1 MSTASAD
8 VAPPEGSTSELLPP
22 TEPPTTSIPPTEPP
36 TTSIPPTEP
45 PTTSN
50 SKRSHGSAST
60 WLRQG
65 PDRTGRHIFGS
76 EPTVNTCYR
85 ERYAA
90 NRTRLTQGGDG
101 GNQHYSETDPALRFF
116 NAHWIWDWE
125 RVAST
130 DSWTGSWRYLEDS
143 LDTKGGEV
151 LTGWIWHSNYTSP
164 GLYTTQPVEY
174 ELAERQQCGSFRL
187 WHEHLYDH
195 LAQVGCL
202 ILSTAALVVTIGS
215 TAASLGATAP
225 AIPTVVW
232 VAGGVCLGA
241 AINEFFSSG
250 PASVIYQQGDDRW
263 LIETGSPSHRV
274 FIPDGPLTIQV
285 YGA

>member
-8 VAPPEGSTSELLPP
+8 VTPPEGSTSELLPP
-22 TEPPTTSIPPTEPP
+22 TEPPTTTSIPPTEPP
-36 TTSIPPTEP
+36 TTTSIPPTEP

-50 SKRSHGSAST
+50 SKQSHGSASA

-90 NRTRLTQGGDG
+90 NRTRLTQGGSG
-101 GNQHYSETDPALRFF
+101 SNQHYSETEPALRFF
-116 NAHWIWDWE
+116 NAHWLWDWE
-125 RVAST
+125 YVAST
-130 DSWTGSWRYLEDS
+130 GSWTGSWRYLEDS

-164 GLYTTQPVEY
+164 GLFTARPVEY

-187 WHEHLYDH
+187 WHEHLYDDF
-195 LAQVGCL
+195 LQVGCV
-202 ILSTAALVVTIGS
+202 ILSAAAIIVTIGA
-215 TAASLGATAP
+215 TTVTLGALAP
-225 AIPTVVW
+225 IIPTVAMA
-232 VAGGVCLGA
+232 AGTFCLA
-241 AINEFFSSG
+241 DAFDEFFSSR
-250 PASVIYQQGDDRW
+250 PASVIYLQGDDRW
-263 LIETGSPSHRV
+263 LIETGSPSRRV
-274 FIPDGPLTIQV
+274 FIPDGL
-285 YGA
+285 

>member
-8 VAPPEGSTSELLPP
+8 VTPPEGSTSELLPP
-22 TEPPTTSIPPTEPP
+22 TEPPTT
-36 TTSIPPTEP
+36 TSIPPTEP

-50 SKRSHGSAST
+50 SKQSRGSASA

-90 NRTRLTQGGDG
+90 NRTRLTQGGSG
-101 GNQHYSETDPALRFF
+101 SNQHYSETEPALRFF
-116 NAHWIWDWE
+116 NAHWLWDWE
-125 RVAST
+125 YVAS
-130 DSWTGSWRYLEDS
+130 TGSWRYLEDS

-164 GLYTTQPVEY
+164 GLYTAQPVEY
-174 ELAERQQCGSFRL
+174 ELAERQQCGSFRR
-187 WHEHLYDH
+187 WHEHLYDDF
-195 LAQVGCL
+195 LQVGCL
-202 ILSTAALVVTIGS
+202 ILSAAAIIVAIGATAAT
-215 TAASLGATAP
+215 LGATTPTIATVAAAAGTFCLAD
-225 AIPTVVW
+225 AID
-232 VAGGVCLGA
+232 
-241 AINEFFSSG
+241 EFFSSR

-263 LIETGSPSHRV
+263 LIETGSPSAACSFQTGLRPFRCMGHDR
-274 FIPDGPLTIQV
+274 QRR
-285 YGA
+285 A